1 MDIAGEGDQRKLRLR
16 HMDFDGYVSGG
27 SQHLSYGERNA
38 FAIVLFM
45 YECLSKNPGLIILDD
60 PISSFDKNKKFA
72 ILEMLFRRAS
82 GECLKNRTVLMLTH
96 DVEPVIDTLKSV
108 RKLFNNLVTASC
120 LRLSA
125 GVLEELPVNDGDIM
139 TFMQICKS
147 IVESADCEEIIKL
160 IYLRRYFEIVDE
172 SGDAYQLLSNLFHRR
187 IVPLDHREPVA
198 AGTGYPEMAPEKLQ
212 QARQDIRE
220 YVDSFDYPRLQALV
234 SSPDEIKHLY
244 HRCRNGYE
252 KLQVF
257 RLLELDQ
264 DHPVIRK
271 FVNETYH
278 IENEFICQLDPSRFD
293 LIPEYVIT
301 ECDNII
307 ALPPAANQSSV
318 SRTA

>member
-1 MDIAGEGDQRKLRLR
+1 MDSVHHIWCPLSSQEYQDLP
-16 HMDFDGYVSGG
+16 DGA
-27 SQHLSYGERNA
+27 E
-38 FAIVLFM
+38 
-45 YECLSKNPGLIILDD
+45 
-60 PISSFDKNKKFA
+60 
-72 ILEMLFRRAS
+72 
-82 GECLKNRTVLMLTH
+82 TTLT
-96 DVEPVIDTLKSV
+96 
-108 RKLFNNLVTASC
+108 
-120 LRLSA
+120 
-125 GVLEELPVNDGDIM
+125 
-139 TFMQICKS
+139 
-147 IVESADCEEIIKL
+147 
-160 IYLRRYFEIVDE
+160 
-172 SGDAYQLLSNLFHRR
+172 
-187 IVPLDHREPVA
+187 
-198 AGTGYPEMAPEKLQ
+198 
-212 QARQDIRE
+212 
-220 YVDSFDYPRLQALV
+220 
-234 SSPDEIKHLY
+234 